1 LGRAAVV
8 AGVLLQTVCHNVER
22 DRGLIDVTPTA
33 ASRKD
38 FEKFFSCE
46 FARQKMLLRYTKM
59 EERYTKMD

>member
-1 LGRAAVV
+1 M
-8 AGVLLQTVCHNVER
+8 LLQTVCHNVER

-46 FARQKMLLRYTKM
+46 FARQKMLVRYTKM
-59 EERYTKMD
+59 EEALYQNGLAKMD